1 MVSNDFI
8 SFRDGRL
15 RVFICL
21 TSLKRPRYLFPES
34 EWPYILTAPNI
45 EKSACFGEN
54 NLQLQTERGGH
65 EIDRH

>member
-34 EWPYILTAPNI
+34 EWP
-45 EKSACFGEN
+45 
-54 NLQLQTERGGH
+54 
-65 EIDRH
+65 